1 MKQIKKISLMMM
13 ISFFIAHSAF
23 AELVADFSVDQ
34 TIVMAG
40 NPIQF
45 TDLSTGNPTSWE
57 WDFDNDGTIDS
68 YEQNS
73 EWTYNDV
80 GIYSVS
86 LIVSDGTNED
96 SEIKEDYV
104 MVIEAQAPVLV
115 SLIPDQGSITL
126 NWEEIPLKKTNHF
139 NFEGGNP
146 AEAIWAIFIGG
157 AKISGED
164 MEAGDEIGIYDGDL
178 LVGAFTLNQVCTPD
192 NQFENVLN
200 AFAEIYSGP
209 GYVPSNPFT
218 FVAWDE
224 SEQTESI
231 EFEYTFSDPYGDAY
245 TGDVFPEGHG
255 PYSIAQLAFNES
267 GYMPTFNI
275 YLQDGTL
282 VEAEVLG
289 NSYVDYITPIGEYCY
304 YITQIMEYG
313 IESNPSNI
321 MCLVSPPP
329 PRAIYGNI
337 SDISGAIEGAQV
349 VLEGTSYSAFSN
361 KYGRYC
367 IFDIEPGTYDITASA
382 EGYSPETIYDKVVEE
397 YNFYPINFLLTRTQN
412 FELEFGFQFISS
424 NIIPENPDMIV
435 VADEIL
441 NENLDFIRNSQGQT
455 LRKIGP
461 NWINGIGDWIVDE
474 GYLIKMFADDSFSI
488 EGLLV
493 DLTTPIPVET
503 GFQFVSYFPLIP
515 MDAMLAFTTIINDD
529 LDFIRS
535 SEGTMIRKIGPNW
548 INGIGDCNPCDGY
561 LVKMFVAG
569 EIIYPGSSSFTC
581 GEPFIDPRD
590 EQAYSTIQIG
600 DQCWMAENLNIG
612 EMINGDL
619 NMTDNGV
626 IEKYCYENNTT
637 NCDKYGGLYQWDEMM
652 RYITTPGM
660 QGICPYGWHIPTND
674 EWISLEDYVVGL
686 GYPNSSGDPN
696 GTANALKSCLQI
708 NSPLGDSCNTN
719 EHPRWDQ
726 NSTHYGFN
734 VFGFSSLPGGY
745 CKRIG
750 SFNCLGGNGFM
761 WSSTENLT
769 TCAWSRIIS
778 YNYGGMG
785 RGYISKTRG
794 FSVRCLRN
802 YRLFDNLS
810 IQDKNRG
817 YELLNQKTK
826 NIEPIHFIFKG
837 GNPAEAVYTIYIKG
851 LEIGDEVAVFDGDK
865 IVGSIRI
872 NSEKAFE
879 NELPVFSILTNGQ
892 GYEEGYP
899 IRFKVWSENKLLSA
913 DFDMEAIY
921 DSYVSDVYPEGDGKY
936 SIVNITKRSIE
947 NNEETILIYPNPST
961 GIFNIS
967 IEGVIGAIQIKV
979 FDLRGKEYSDFELN
993 GSVSKQ
999 IDLTDLATGVYF
1011 LSITGYNFSQIKKI
1025 VIK

>member
-68 YEQNS
+68 YEQNP

-200 AFAEIYSGP
+200 AFAELYSGP

-255 PYSIAQLAFNES
+255 PYSIAQLAFNAS
-267 GYMPTFNI
+267 GYIPTFNI
-275 YLQDGTL
+275 YLEDGTL
-282 VEAEVLG
+282 VEAEVQG
-289 NSYVDYITPIGEYCY
+289 NSYVDYIIPIGEYCY
-304 YITQIMEYG
+304 YITQIMQCG

-321 MCLVSPPP
+321 ECAVCPPP
-329 PRAIYGNI
+329 PRAIYGDI
-337 SDISGAIEGAQV
+337 SEISGAVEGALV
-349 VLEGTSYSAFSN
+349 VLEGTSYSAISN

-367 IFDIEPGTYDITASA
+367 IFDIDPGTYDITASA
-382 EGYSPETIYDKVVEE
+382 EGYNSVTIYDKVIGENN
-397 YNFYPINFLLTRTQN
+397 YSPINFLLIRIQN
-412 FELEFGFQFISS
+412 FELKFGFQFISS
-424 NIIPENPDMIV
+424 RIIPENPNMLIV
-435 VADEIL
+435 MADIL
-441 NENLDFIRNSQGQT
+441 NDNFSFARNSQGQT

-461 NWINGIGDWIVDE
+461 NWVNGIGDWIIDE
-474 GYLIKMFADDSFSI
+474 GYLVKMNAADLFTI
-488 EGLLV
+488 NGTLV
-493 DLTTPIPVET
+493 DPTTPILVET
-503 GFQFVSYFPLIP
+503 GFQFVSYFPETP
-515 MDAMLAFTTIINDD
+515 MDAILAFTTIINDD
-529 LDFIRS
+529 LDFIRG

-548 INGIGDCNPCDGY
+548 VNGIGDCQPGEGY
-561 LVKMFVAG
+561 LVKMFAEG
-569 EIIYPGSSSFTC
+569 ILIYQGSSFTC
-581 GEPFIDPRD
+581 GDPFTDPRN
-590 EQAYSTIQIG
+590 EQVYNTVQIG
-600 DQCWMAENLNIG
+600 EQCWMSENLNIG

-637 NCDKYGGLYQWDEMM
+637 NCDKYGGLYQWNEIME
-652 RYITTPGM
+652 YTITPGT
-660 QGICPYGWHIPTND
+660 QGICPAEWHLPTD
-674 EWISLEDYVVGL
+674 EEWTHLIDYVVGQ
-686 GYPNSSGDPN
+686 GYPNIWDDPN
-696 GTANALKSCLQI
+696 GSGNALKSCRQI
-708 NSPLGDSCNTN
+708 NSPLGGDCNTT
-719 EHPRWDQ
+719 EHPRWNE
-726 NSTHYGFN
+726 NSSHHGFDA
-734 VFGFSSLPGGY
+734 FSFSSLPGGMY
-745 CKRIG
+745 HGG
-750 SFNCLGGNGFM
+750 SFYYLGEFGHW
-761 WSSTENLT
+761 WSSTQYSSTNAWRRYMFYDNGSVTHSNYIKTGGFSTRCIRNNSLFYNLT
-769 TCAWSRIIS
+769 ISRE
-778 YNYGGMG
+778 
-785 RGYISKTRG
+785 
-794 FSVRCLRN
+794 
-802 YRLFDNLS
+802 
-810 IQDKNRG
+810 NRP
-817 YELLNQKTK
+817 YELSDKKSRNLAVSN
-826 NIEPIHFIFKG
+826 FIFED
-837 GNPAEAVYTIYIKG
+837 GNPADPVFTIYIDG
-851 LEIGDEVAVFDGDK
+851 LEIGDEVAAFDGDK
-865 IVGSIRI
+865 MIGSVKI
-872 NSEKAFE
+872 NSQNAFE
-879 NELPVFSILTNGQ
+879 NELPVFSTLVSGQ
-892 GYEEGYP
+892 GYESGNP
-899 IRFKVWSENKLLSA
+899 IALKVWSENKLLSA
-913 DFDMEAIY
+913 DFDMESMY
-921 DSYVSDVYPEGDGKY
+921 DSYASDVYPEGDGKY
-936 SIVNITKRSIE
+936 SIVNISKRSIE

-1011 LSITGYNFSQIKKI
+1011 ISITGYNFSQIKKI

>member
-1 MKQIKKISLMMM
+1 MEKLYKITVMMM
-13 ISFFIAHSAF
+13 ICFFITNFAF
-23 AELVADFSVDQ
+23 AELIADFSADQ
-34 TIVMAG
+34 TIVMAD

-57 WDFDNDGTIDS
+57 WDFENDGTIDS
-68 YEQNS
+68 YEQNP
-73 EWTYNDV
+73 EWTYYDV

-200 AFAEIYSGP
+200 AFAELYSGP

-255 PYSIAQLAFNES
+255 PYSIAQLAFNAS
-267 GYMPTFNI
+267 GYIPTFNI
-275 YLQDGTL
+275 YLEDGTL
-282 VEAEVLG
+282 VEAEVQG
-289 NSYVDYITPIGEYCY
+289 NSYVDYIIPIGEYCY
-304 YITQIMEYG
+304 YITQIMQCG

-321 MCLVSPPP
+321 ECAVCPPP
-329 PRAIYGNI
+329 PRAIYGDI
-337 SDISGAIEGAQV
+337 SEISGAVEGALV
-349 VLEGTSYSAFSN
+349 VLEGTSYSAISN

-367 IFDIEPGTYDITASA
+367 IFDIDPGTYDITASA
-382 EGYSPETIYDKVVEE
+382 EGYNSVTIYDKVIGENN
-397 YNFYPINFLLTRTQN
+397 YSPINFLLIRIQN

-424 NIIPENPDMIV
+424 RIIPENPNMLIV
-435 VADEIL
+435 MADIL
-441 NENLDFIRNSQGQT
+441 NDNFSFARNSQGQT

-461 NWINGIGDWIVDE
+461 NWVNGIGDWIIDE
-474 GYLIKMFADDSFSI
+474 GYLVKMNAADLFTI
-488 EGLLV
+488 NGTLV
-493 DLTTPIPVET
+493 DPTTPILVET
-503 GFQFVSYFPLIP
+503 GFQFVSYFPETP
-515 MDAMLAFTTIINDD
+515 MDAILAFTTIINDD
-529 LDFIRS
+529 LDFIRG
-535 SEGTMIRKIGPNW
+535 SEGTMIRKIGPTW
-548 INGIGDCNPCDGY
+548 VNGIGDCQPGEGY
-561 LVKMFVAG
+561 LVKMFAEG
-569 EIIYPGSSSFTC
+569 ELIYPSN
-581 GEPFIDPRD
+581 
-590 EQAYSTIQIG
+590 A
-600 DQCWMAENLNIG
+600 
-612 EMINGDL
+612 
-619 NMTDNGV
+619 
-626 IEKYCYENNTT
+626 K
-637 NCDKYGGLYQWDEMM
+637 
-652 RYITTPGM
+652 
-660 QGICPYGWHIPTND
+660 
-674 EWISLEDYVVGL
+674 
-686 GYPNSSGDPN
+686 SSGKVNSVPVHFI
-696 GTANALKSCLQI
+696 LKS
-708 NSPLGDSCNTN
+708 
-719 EHPRWDQ
+719 
-726 NSTHYGFN
+726 
-734 VFGFSSLPGGY
+734 
-745 CKRIG
+745 
-750 SFNCLGGNGFM
+750 
-761 WSSTENLT
+761 
-769 TCAWSRIIS
+769 
-778 YNYGGMG
+778 
-785 RGYISKTRG
+785 
-794 FSVRCLRN
+794 
-802 YRLFDNLS
+802 
-810 IQDKNRG
+810 
-817 YELLNQKTK
+817 
-826 NIEPIHFIFKG
+826 
-837 GNPAEAVYTIYIKG
+837 GNPAEAVYTLYING
-851 LEIGDEVAVFDGDK
+851 LKIGDEIAAFEGDK
-865 IVGSIRI
+865 IVGAIRI
-872 NSEKAFE
+872 NSENAFE
-879 NELPVFSILTNGQ
+879 NELPVFSTLTSGQ

-947 NNEETILIYPNPST
+947 NNEETILIYPSPST

-979 FDLRGKEYSDFELN
+979 IDLRGKEYSDFELN